1 MTRVSTRF
9 SDSGTL
15 FDKGTVRRVTWGV
28 LLVLLVLLLVAAA
41 TYERQ
46 DRLLPGEATVLMQGE
61 SLRHDGDLRYE
72 RLDYDRILLALD
84 EPPDLELASGTGGR
98 SVTYDRPFVYAL
110 LLLPA
115 LWWKLDSGFALLNA
129 LLLAVAALFAA
140 RGLSRR
146 AGPWGPAWIAALLFA
161 TPAFLSVFRADGT
174 AYVVAVLLGGSA
186 VLLGERAEEQN
197 GPWLVAGVLVALAA
211 AWHPLWLVLPVALL
225 LLPHRSSQATGEQRL
240 SLLLGFGLATIVQ
253 VVVQWWA
260 GGGLVYALGASF
272 RFTPATGF
280 PAVDFAAA
288 DWDQTVARLS
298 ALHFEGAPEL
308 SWGLDAR
315 LWLWNGAYVLVGRHG
330 GLLAYAL
337 PLVLA
342 VLGSRR
348 GRLAWLAASV
358 LALVGV
364 LLFHPFDLFGGAA
377 AVGPERLLPLAA
389 LAPLA
394 FAALRPA
401 VFEDRKMVAWIA
413 LPASVIL
420 VAPVLWPAWTSPRA
434 WPLEDD
440 GERAFV
446 SEAAERVL
454 PYETSQQ
461 PLPGGPWEDVAGL
474 RFKFLREN
482 GWGESRRD
490 RLVMEGDA
498 EVDLLVTSDEPL
510 DALLLDFGEE
520 APSSLVVEGAERGE
534 IMLRPS
540 GGVAF
545 EVSLGGGRSHA
556 TWWTPERRWF
566 YRFGLSFD
574 QPVAE
579 PLPFEVG
586 VLRAE
591 PGESE

>member
-1 MTRVSTRF
+1 MASLSARIF
-9 SDSGTL
+9 DPGALSDEGTL
-15 FDKGTVRRVTWGV
+15 RRVTWGV
-28 LLVLLVLLLVAAA
+28 LLLLLALLVVAAA

-84 EPPDLELASGTGGR
+84 EPPDLELVSGTGGR
-98 SVTYDRPFVYAL
+98 SVTYDRPAVYAL

-115 LWWKLDSGFALLNA
+115 LWWKLDSGFAVVNA
-129 LLLAVAALFAA
+129 LLLALAALFAA
-140 RGLSRR
+140 RALARR
-146 AGPWGPAWIAALLFA
+146 TGPWGPAWIAALLFA
-161 TPAFLSVFRADGT
+161 TPVFLSAFRADGT
-174 AYVVAVLLGGSA
+174 AYVVAVVLGASA
-186 VLLGERAEEQN
+186 LLLGERAEEEN
-197 GPWLVAGVLVALAA
+197 GPWLAAGGLLALAA
-211 AWHPLWLVLPVALL
+211 AWQPLWLVLPVALL
-225 LLPHRSSQATGEQRL
+225 FLSRRGEQRL
-240 SLLLGFGLATIVQ
+240 SLLLGFGLVTIVQ

-260 GGGLVYALGASF
+260 GGGLVYVLGASF

-288 DWDQTVARLS
+288 DWDHTVSRLS
-298 ALHFEGAPEL
+298 ALHFDGAPDL
-308 SWGLDAR
+308 SWGLDPR
-315 LWLWNGAYVLVGRHG
+315 LWLWNGAYALFGRHG

-337 PLVLA
+337 PI
-342 VLGSRR
+342 
-348 GRLAWLAASV
+348 V
-358 LALVGV
+358 LALFGSLRGRIAWLVTSFLALAGV
-364 LLFHPFDLFGGAA
+364 FVFHPFDLFGGPA
-377 AVGPERLLPLAA
+377 AVGPERLLPLVA

-401 VFEDRKMVAWIA
+401 VFQDRNGAAWIG
-413 LPASVIL
+413 LVASVLL
-420 VAPVLWPAWTSPRA
+420 VAPILWPAWASPRA
-434 WPLEDD
+434 WPLEED

-446 SEAAERVL
+446 SAAAERVL

-482 GWGESRRD
+482 GWGESRLD

-498 EVDLLVTSDEPL
+498 EVDLLVASDEPL
-510 DALLLDFGEE
+510 DALVLEFGEE
-520 APSSLVVEGAERGE
+520 APSSLVVVGAERGE

-545 EVSLGGGRSHA
+545 EVSLGRGRSHA

-566 YRFGLSFD
+566 YRFGLAFEK
-574 QPVAE
+574 PVDE
-579 PLPFEVG
+579 PLPFGVG
-586 VLRAE
+586 VLEADD
-591 PGESE
+591 GKK